1 MTFLERIVAQKH
13 REIEKSARNTPES
26 LLREQAREAGPRRL
40 FAENLQRS
48 ISDGPRIIAELKRAS
63 PSRGPIR
70 PDIDP
75 VAYARSCERGG
86 AAAMSVLTDSC
97 FFQGSLEDARMVR
110 NAVELPVLR
119 KDFILSDYQIWE
131 TRAAGLDAVL
141 LIVRILEPTSL
152 RDLLDLCRE
161 LELDALVEVHSETD
175 LEKAA
180 AAGARLIGINS
191 RDLSS
196 FQTDPDVCRRLVPLL
211 GPDQIPVAASGIHRR
226 EDIRRLTDWG
236 VGAFLIGESIMQSPD
251 PELFLR
257 ELREVSERKDG

>member
-13 REIEKSARNTPES
+13 REIEKSARNMPES

-75 VAYARSCERGG
+75 VAYAKSCERGG
-86 AAAMSVLTDSC
+86 AAAMSVLTDSR

-110 NAVELPVLR
+110 NAVDLPVLR
-119 KDFILSDYQIWE
+119 KDFILSGYQIWE

-141 LIVRILEPTSL
+141 LIVRILESSQL
-152 RDLLDLCRE
+152 RDLLDLCGQV
-161 LELDALVEVHSETD
+161 ELDALVEVHSETD